1 MGSTPS
7 TEQSILAFSYVLFKA
22 TIWWLVTSNLKMSTL
37 NIDPVFITERLTGS
51 CRDVH
56 RAVGCKLQHELDPH
70 DRNWLDWEIL
80 VIGLYRDS
88 AQPPTSFHP
97 KKLFHLASFV
107 FSSLYKYPPLSF
119 SICHIRN
126 FSPESSSSFHVEVYP
141 LHICVFSFPYSGRHE
156 GSKRKLQR
164 TQLSPHPEPFTNAI
178 GKKDSSMSAKG
189 QLLSFFSK
197 QRH

>member
-1 MGSTPS
+1 
-7 TEQSILAFSYVLFKA
+7 
-22 TIWWLVTSNLKMSTL
+22 MSTL

-119 SICHIRN
+119 SICFKSNAFVPPNPTHAQH
-126 FSPESSSSFHVEVYP
+126 FSSGLLERRGDPPRFDGSGGRVGKTRARALDFGAGHETPH
-141 LHICVFSFPYSGRHE
+141 LHSCFVTVRGFQVKRICP
-156 GSKRKLQR
+156 
-164 TQLSPHPEPFTNAI
+164 TQPNPHTTLFKWVA
-178 GKKDSSMSAKG
+178 
-189 QLLSFFSK
+189 
-197 QRH
+197 